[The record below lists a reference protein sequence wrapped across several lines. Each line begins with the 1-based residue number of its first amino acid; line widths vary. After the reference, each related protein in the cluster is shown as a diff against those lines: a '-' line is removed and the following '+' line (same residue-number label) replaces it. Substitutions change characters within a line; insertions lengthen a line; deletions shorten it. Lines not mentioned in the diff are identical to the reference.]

1 MSFLSFIGGVLV
13 VVALIA
19 IYYIDFV
26 HPYSPN
32 TIFMKLM
39 NEYHEVKEGRISYL
53 AFRERMK
60 NECSLIMKKD
70 PMDMIHF
77 KQELLS
83 MLEYDDFMQQ
93 ALSDPDLTMHKLQE
107 KWRSFDP
114 SVPVPKDEAIPKE
127 FASGPGKEV
136 MDMMVEHGYCAP
148 STLEWVYEGE
158 NSSYLMA
165 MFADAIGRH
174 LKFKGKR
181 WKPFI
186 QVWRDKNFPDLLT
199 KAAECG
205 NVDNLGLKVKELFPE
220 YKVPEPYGMK

>member
-13 VVALIA
+13 VVALIT

-32 TIFMKLM
+32 TLFTKLM
-39 NEYHEVKEGRISYL
+39 NGYHEVKEGRMSYL

-107 KWRSFDP
+107 KWWSFDP
-114 SVPVPKDEAIPKE
+114 SVPVPKEDAIPKE

-136 MDMMVEHGYCAP
+136 MDMMVQHGYCAP

-165 MFADAIGRH
+165 IFADAIGRH

-186 QVWRDKNFPDLLT
+186 QVWGDKNFPDLLT

-205 NVDNLGLKVKELFPE
+205 NVDNLGQKVKELFPE
-220 YKVPEPYGMK
+220 YQVPEPYGMK

>member
-1 MSFLSFIGGVLV
+1 MSFLSFIGGVLGV
-13 VVALIA
+13 LAFIAL
-19 IYYIDFV
+19 YYIDYV
-26 HPYSPN
+26 HPYAPN
-32 TIFMKLM
+32 TLFTKLK
-39 NEYHEVKEGRISYL
+39 NGYEEVKEGRMSYL

-60 NECSLIMKKD
+60 NECSLFMKKD
-70 PMDMIHF
+70 SMD
-77 KQELLS
+77 
-83 MLEYDDFMQQ
+83 DDFMQQ
-93 ALSDPDLTMHKLQE
+93 ALSDPDLTMHKLQQ

-127 FASGPGKEV
+127 FASGSGKEV

-186 QVWRDKNFPDLLT
+186 QVWGDKNFPDLLT

-220 YKVPEPYGMK
+220 YQVPEPYGMK